1 VTVLENALTD
11 LARLLAESRIPY
23 MVVGGIANAVWGE
36 PRATLDID
44 VTLWVE
50 EAAIPA
56 TVDILSQ
63 SFRPLVADPS
73 GFIAD
78 TRVLPMES
86 TDGVRIDVIFG
97 MLPFERE
104 AVQRAVHF
112 AIAGVPVSFC
122 TAEDLVL
129 MKIISERERDLA
141 DARAV
146 VARRLP
152 ELDLAYLGPR
162 VAELSA
168 ILERPEILAHW
179 RAWTGRD
186 SG

>member
-1 VTVLENALTD
+1 MTVLERALTD
-11 LARLLAESRIPY
+11 LARLLAESGVPY
-23 MVVGGIANAVWGE
+23 MVIGGMANAVWGE

-50 EAAIPA
+50 EAVIPA
-56 TVDILSQ
+56 TVDILSC
-63 SFRPLVADPS
+63 SFRPLVGDPI
-73 GFIAD
+73 GFIAE

-97 MLPFERE
+97 MLPFEHE
-104 AVQRAVHF
+104 AVQRAVTF
-112 AIAGVPVSFC
+112 AIAGVAVSFC

-129 MKIISERERDLA
+129 MKVISERDRDLA

-168 ILERPEILAHW
+168 ILERPEILARW

-186 SG
+186 GD

>member
-1 VTVLENALTD
+1 MTVLERALTD
-11 LARLLAESRIPY
+11 LARLFAESRIPY
-23 MVVGGIANAVWGE
+23 MVIGGMANAVWGE

-56 TVDILSQ
+56 TVDVLSGN
-63 SFRPLVADPS
+63 FRPLVADPT
-73 GFIAD
+73 GFIAE

-86 TDGVRIDVIFG
+86 IDGVRIDVIFG

-104 AVQRAVHF
+104 AVQRAVPF
-112 AIAGVPVSFC
+112 AVAGVPVSFC

-129 MKIISERERDLA
+129 MKIISERDRDLA
-141 DARAV
+141 DAREV

-152 ELDLAYLGPR
+152 ELDLAYLDPR

-168 ILERPEILAHW
+168 ILERPEILARW
-179 RAWTGRD
+179 RAWTGLE

>member
-1 VTVLENALTD
+1 MTVQERALTT
-11 LARLLAESRIPY
+11 LARLLSAAQIPY
-23 MVVGGIANAVWGE
+23 MVIGGMANAVWGE

-50 EAAIPA
+50 DAGIPAAID
-56 TVDILSQ
+56 VLSTT
-63 SFRPLVADPS
+63 FRPLVTDPS

-86 TDGVRIDVIFG
+86 ADGVRVDVIFG
-97 MLPFERE
+97 VLPFERE
-104 AVQRAVHF
+104 AIRRAVPF
-112 AIAGVPVSFC
+112 AIGGEPVCFC

-129 MKIISERERDLA
+129 MKIISERDRDIA

-146 VARRLP
+146 VARRLSD
-152 ELDLAYLGPR
+152 LDLAYLEPR
-162 VAELSA
+162 VVEMAA
-168 ILERPEILAHW
+168 ILDRPEILARY

-186 SG
+186 RN